1 MLNNSRIKIK
11 IEEPIDDMIAVIRPA
26 TNIATTMD
34 KVVALANADFIP
46 VIRPATNV

>member
-1 MLNNSRIKIK
+1 M
-11 IEEPIDDMIAVIRPA
+11 DDMIPVIRPA
-26 TNIATTMD
+26 TNIATTTMD